1 MRNSEELVVA
11 VAVPGSHLALF
22 ALNDPEKRETGDLT
36 AAAAAAFKSRR
47 RDPPEC
53 GRRSCLS
60 QIAASD
66 NLFGPSSS
74 ALACLSLPLVV
85 LLLLLN
91 DFGRWSLTS
100 QSRRQF
106 WGDRVLPLSLS
117 STSKCPIWS
126 NIRLT

>member
-11 VAVPGSHLALF
+11 VAVPGSHLSLF

-36 AAAAAAFKSRR
+36 AAAAAFKSRR

-66 NLFGPSSS
+66 NLLGPSSS

-85 LLLLLN
+85 LLLLN

>member
-1 MRNSEELVVA
+1 MRNSEELVAA

-60 QIAASD
+60 QIAALD
-66 NLFGPSSS
+66 NLPVRRE
-74 ALACLSLPLVV
+74 ALACLSIPLVV
-85 LLLLLN
+85 LLFLN
-91 DFGRWSLTS
+91 DFGRRSLTS